1 MTSPAQRGPEP
12 GVYDRLLRLESVGIR
27 LGLERIAPL
36 MAALGEPHRVARRTV
51 IITGTNGKG
60 SVAATVS
67 AALTAAGLRVGL
79 YTSPHLVSVLERIRI
94 DDQDL
99 GAAEFDALGEE
110 VLSAIA
116 RTGTPASFFEALTA
130 MAFLAF
136 ARHDVDVQIL
146 EVGVGGARDA
156 TRIAVPTHVVITQI
170 ALDHAALIGPG
181 LKEIAVEK
189 FGVTAPGSLN
199 VMNVPPRFRDLAPKG
214 WHLDSSGRSDPS
226 SGVRY
231 ELLGAR
237 GDPNTRLSVVTPERT
252 LLLPVP
258 RLAGAHQLGN
268 TALAVALLV
277 HLGVSAEAIAAGIT
291 GIRWRARLERLP
303 GQPLTILDGAH
314 NPAGIQ
320 KLIASLP
327 EVGLV
332 PGFTLV
338 FGAHPKKDAGPM
350 LRRLASLAGSV
361 VLTEAPLLR
370 DANRLARLLPRHPDL
385 QVIPDCS
392 EAVRVARSLGRP
404 VLIAG
409 SLYLA
414 GAVLRTLA

>member
-1 MTSPAQRGPEP
+1 MDPEP
-12 GVYDRLLRLESVGIR
+12 SVYARLLGLESVGIR

-36 MAALGEPHRVARRTV
+36 MVALGHPHRVARRTV

-99 GAAEFDALGEE
+99 GAAEFDALGEA
-110 VLSAIA
+110 VLGAIA
-116 RTGTPASFFEALTA
+116 STGTPASFFEALTA

-136 ARHDVDVQIL
+136 ARHDVDVQVL

-156 TRIAVPTHVVITQI
+156 TRIAVPTHVAITQI

-181 LKEIAVEK
+181 LKEIAAEK
-189 FGVTAPGSLN
+189 LGVTAPGSLN
-199 VMNVPPRFRDLAPKG
+199 VMNLPPRFREQAPPS
-214 WHLDSSGRSDPS
+214 WHLDANRVGAAAPGC
-226 SGVRY
+226 GVHY
-231 ELLGAR
+231 QLVGTR
-237 GDPNTRLSVVTPERT
+237 GDADARFRVVTPERT
-252 LLLPVP
+252 LLLPPP
-258 RLAGAHQLGN
+258 RLAGTHQLAN
-268 TALAVALLV
+268 TALATALLV
-277 HLGVSAEAIAAGIT
+277 RLGISDDAIAAGIS

-303 GQPLTILDGAH
+303 GEPLTILDGAH
-314 NPAGIQ
+314 NPAGIR
-320 KLIASLP
+320 KLVESLP
-327 EVGLV
+327 EVGLA

-350 LRRLASLAGSV
+350 LRRLAALAGTV

-370 DANRLARLLPRHPDL
+370 AATRLVRLLPNHPDL
-385 QVIPDCS
+385 HVIADCS
-392 EAVRVARSLGRP
+392 EAVRAARALGRP

-414 GAVLRTLA
+414 GAVLRSMT